1 MMSLIKPKGFSRQ
14 ELRQRMQSATSYRQ
28 WREAAIAL
36 DNLSGAENWRQSDAS
51 EYYDYRDIRARY
63 ELLRTLLAEQNH
75 EELLYV
81 LNEGIHGNMSGMGR
95 PILYDRALTGTKRL
109 IDNYVNAIV
118 EALKVVAETPS
129 SHIPLQDK
137 VDFFRRASHCYGR
150 SALMLSGGGGLI
162 YFHHGV
168 VQTLIEQDLLPNVI
182 SGASAGAWVSAL
194 LSMYTNNELKS
205 GFFELYRY
213 DMPEHLNPIK
223 VLAGMEPGV
232 SPLSVK
238 QQAMDSINNTMTF
251 QEAYEHTGRY
261 INISIAP
268 AEKHQNSRLMNAIT
282 SPNVYIRSAMD
293 ASGSVPGVVPPVTL
307 YAKGTDG
314 KPKPYLPTRKW
325 VDGSVAEDLPA
336 KRLSRLFGVNHYI
349 VSMINPLAVPF
360 VDDPKLRAR
369 KGLKNVAGAMVTGTA
384 ADLLKELEG
393 YLSRFGVSFVSPAIL
408 IAHSV
413 LNQSYTGDVN
423 IILEKK
429 DFSWRNVLFGYRN
442 DQEIVNLILA
452 GKRNTWPKLAMI
464 RNAALVGQ
472 ELDRILDTLDQREF
486 GQRPGGGERRR
497 LTLPPVSF

>member
-1 MMSLIKPKGFSRQ
+1 MSLIKPKGFSQQ
-14 ELRQRMQSATSYRQ
+14 ELRQRMQDATSYQ
-28 WREAAIAL
+28 EWHSAALAL
-36 DNLSGAENWRQSDAS
+36 DNMSGAEEWRQRDAS
-51 EYYDYRDIRARY
+51 EFYDYHDIRNRY
-63 ELLRTLLAEQNH
+63 EQLQTLLAEKNH
-75 EELLYV
+75 QELLYV

-109 IDNYVNAIV
+109 IDNYVNAIA
-118 EALKVVAETPS
+118 EALKTIAESPS
-129 SHIPLQDK
+129 NQISLQDR
-137 VDFFRRASHCYGR
+137 VDFFRRASHCFGR

-162 YFHHGV
+162 YSHHGV

-194 LSMYTNNELKS
+194 LAMYTNNELKS
-205 GFFELYRY
+205 GFFEHYRY
-213 DMPEHLNPIK
+213 AMPEQLNPLK
-223 VLAGMEPGV
+223 VLAGMESGV
-232 SPLSVK
+232 SPLTVK
-238 QQAMDSINNTMTF
+238 QQAMDGINNTMTF

-268 AEKHQNSRLMNAIT
+268 AERHQNSRLMNAIT

-307 YAKGTDG
+307 YAKGANG
-314 KPKPYLPTRKW
+314 KPKPYLPSRKW

-360 VDDPKLRAR
+360 VGDPKLRPG
-369 KGLKNVAGAMVTGTA
+369 KGFLSLAGSMVTGTA
-384 ADLLKELEG
+384 ADMLKELEV
-393 YLSRFGVSFVSPAIL
+393 YLTRFGGSFISPAVL
-408 IAHSV
+408 VAHSV

-429 DFSWRNVLFGYRN
+429 NFSWRNVLFGYRN
-442 DQEIVNLILA
+442 DQEIENLILA

-464 RNAALVGQ
+464 RNATMIAR
-472 ELDRILDTLDQREF
+472 ELDSILELLDQREF
-486 GQRPGGGERRR
+486 GLRQSGGERRR
-497 LTLPPVSF
+497 ITLPSVSF

>member
-1 MMSLIKPKGFSRQ
+1 
-14 ELRQRMQSATSYRQ
+14 MQNATSYQ
-28 WREAAIAL
+28 EWHAAALAL

-51 EYYDYRDIRARY
+51 EFYDYHDIRARY
-63 ELLRTLLAEQNH
+63 EQLRTLLAEENH
-75 EELLYV
+75 QELLYV

-109 IDNYVNAIV
+109 IDNYVSAIAQ
-118 EALKVVAETPS
+118 ALRTIAES
-129 SHIPLQDK
+129 SSKHISLQDK

-162 YFHHGV
+162 YSHHGV
-168 VQTLIEQDLLPNVI
+168 VQTLIEQDLLPNVV

-194 LSMYTNNELKS
+194 LSMYTNHELKS
-205 GFFELYRY
+205 GFFDRYRY
-213 DMPEHLNPIK
+213 DMPEHLNPLR

-238 QQAMDSINNTMTF
+238 QRAMDGIGNTMTF

-307 YAKGTDG
+307 YAKGADG
-314 KPKPYLPTRKW
+314 KPKPYLPSKKW

-360 VDDPKLRAR
+360 IDDPKLRAR
-369 KGLKNVAGAMVTGTA
+369 RGLRNVAGAMATHSA
-384 ADLLKELEG
+384 ADLLKELET
-393 YLSRFGVSFVSPAIL
+393 YLTRFGVSFISPAVL
-408 IAHSV
+408 LAHSV

-429 DFSWRNVLFGYRN
+429 NFSWRNVLFGYRN
-442 DQEIVNLILA
+442 SREIENLILA

-464 RNAALVGQ
+464 RNATLIGR
-472 ELDRILDTLDQREF
+472 ELDRILDELDQREF
-486 GQRPGGGERRR
+486 GQRPGGGERRK
-497 LTLPPVSF
+497 LTLPSVSF